1 MAAADQALANHALHD
16 VRMDGVFFFRT
27 CFDGAF
33 VKALEPGNFSYC
45 VMVRSGEL
53 RLETDFPRTPEI
65 ALRAGDAVAVSGLAP
80 HAFTSIGAAPGQKAE
95 GFERFPMAG
104 GEPSGD
110 VELIIGVAPNKSLA
124 LGSVLV
130 GPIVVRPAEHPDLAR
145 RLWRAVE
152 MLEDEYADN
161 SWIDRNLVVR
171 RMAETM
177 LINMSRRVF
186 ADRHATVGDAG
197 RVPANRQ
204 IMHAIN
210 AFFAAPERSWS
221 LDELA
226 RTAGMSR
233 TRFAEEFKLV
243 TGQTPGRIISR
254 MRLTAAAR
262 RLTSAAL
269 SVEAAA
275 AEAGYGSAAAFVR
288 AFQREFGETPARWR
302 RQRLDRESPRS
313 NHRRR
318 GASSRPRSAAT
329 PQLPTKG
336 VNP

>member
-1 MAAADQALANHALHD
+1 MVETNEPPADHARHD

-27 CFDGAF
+27 CIDGAF
-33 VKALEPGNFSYC
+33 SKALDPGNFSYC
-45 VMVRSGEL
+45 VMVRSGAL
-53 RLETDFPRTPEI
+53 RLETDFPRAPQIE
-65 ALRAGDAVAVSGLAP
+65 LRAGDAVAVSGLAP
-80 HAFTSIGAAPGQKAE
+80 HAFTSIGAPPTSAPGS
-95 GFERFPMAG
+95 FERLGLTGGAPG
-104 GEPSGD
+104 GE
-110 VELIIGVAPNKSLA
+110 VELIVGVAPSESLA
-124 LGSVLV
+124 LGSVLI
-130 GPIVVRPAEHPDLAR
+130 GPIVVRPVEHPDLAR

-152 MLEDEYADN
+152 MLEDEYADD
-161 SWIDRNLVVR
+161 SWIDRNLVIR

-186 ADRHATVGDAG
+186 ADRRQTPDLD

-210 AFFAAPERSWS
+210 AFFAAPDRAWS
-221 LDELA
+221 LGDLA

-233 TRFAEEFKLV
+233 TRFAEAFKLV

-254 MRLTAAAR
+254 LRLTAAAR

-275 AEAGYGSAAAFVR
+275 LEAGYGSAAAFVR

-302 RQRLDRESPRS
+302 RRRLHREPPRS
-313 NHRRR
+313 HHPRAGARSQHRAAAA
-318 GASSRPRSAAT
+318 ASQKRS
-329 PQLPTKG
+329 
-336 VNP
+336 